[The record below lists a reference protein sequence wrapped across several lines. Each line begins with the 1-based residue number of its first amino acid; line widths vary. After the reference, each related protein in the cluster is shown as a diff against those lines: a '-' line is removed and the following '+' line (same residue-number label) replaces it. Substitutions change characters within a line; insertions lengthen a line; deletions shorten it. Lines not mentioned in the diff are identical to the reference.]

1 MSLHALANQMA
12 AKGRNSDSMLV
23 HMAPQ
28 EVAGLQA
35 LAMKHGGS
43 LTINPDTGLVE
54 ANFLKKLL
62 PAIAGFAL
70 NAFAP
75 GFGSAIGAALG
86 GLGGAAGTAIGLGGI
101 TGLATG
107 SLSKGLMAG
116 MGAYGGASLAGGVM
130 GAGASAGLDN
140 ALGSAGA
147 AEGAQGQAFN
157 KFLTSD
163 ANPAVMSNA
172 DKLSSG
178 FGAITKSPAA
188 FGNFA
193 KQNAG
198 ALLGVTSPLLADQ
211 GVETVTKMDNPGYIR
226 NFEVDLLTQRAKAL
240 DPVSVK
246 SLGYPGYSD
255 GGAIGVPRTVTQMP
269 GSDSRSSSQAAYEF
283 LMGIAPKTTAA
294 PTTAE
299 STSASGTTNPA
310 AQGRYAWNSDT
321 QSYSFVPADGITAL
335 APASSSNL
343 SYEFGGGD
351 SGSGSGGTGA
361 SSGTGATAADSA
373 DFGDTGSSSDS
384 GSVGD
389 AGAAG
394 GGGGGAA
401 DSGGTGDSGGDGAAG
416 TGDGGSGASGGDG
429 AAGGDGEANGG
440 LMRLHKK
447 FAEGGATSVR
457 DGSSQAAYNYLM
469 GLTNTTRPDAPTTMP
484 VTPAQSI
491 YIPPAAKKDD
501 DLPTLNPFTTPNT
514 PVTGGGGGGG
524 ITALPTTA
532 PSPIDVFRT
541 TTPVMRD
548 PDDFRTTTPVM
559 RDLDDF
565 RTTTP
570 VMRDLDDFR
579 TTTPALSEI
588 DNYRTATPAMSEID
602 NFRTSTPALS
612 EIDNFRTSTPVMS
625 DLDNFRTSTPV
636 MSDLDNFRTATNID
650 NANISV
656 DVPNSGLTTMGDG
669 NTQVDMNPIVQQ
681 QPAVQAAVQ
690 YEPSGGAMVTM
701 PEVSVMPETTYVPD
715 EVADTFNPN
724 TNTYVGVGNA
734 GGDFG
739 DRGDYDYGLQ
749 AENNAFANGGM
760 PGYAMGGGLG
770 SLGGYSDGGRLLRG
784 PGDGVSDSIPAM
796 IGKRQ
801 PARLADGEFVV
812 PARIVSELG
821 NGSTEAGARKLY
833 KMMDRIQAAR
843 RKTVGKGRVAKN
855 SRAEKHLPA

>member
-1 MSLHALANQMA
+1 MA

-86 GLGGAAGTAIGLGGI
+86 GLGSAAGTAIGLGGI

-130 GAGASAGLDN
+130 GAGV
-140 ALGSAGA
+140 GA
-147 AEGAQGQAFN
+147 AQQGAMGALTQEQIAAKMAETGLTEQGVLNQAAAEAS
-157 KFLTSD
+157 KAALASG
-163 ANPAVMSNA
+163 NA
-172 DKLSSG
+172 GQTLSSG

-211 GVETVTKMDNPGYIR
+211 GVDTVTKMDNPGYIR

-240 DPVSVK
+240 DPVSIK
-246 SLGYPGYSD
+246 SLGYPGYAD
-255 GGAIGVPRTVTQMP
+255 GGAVGVPRTITQMP

-310 AQGRYAWNSDT
+310 AQGRYAWNPDT
-321 QSYSFVPADGITAL
+321 KSYSFVPADGITAL

-373 DFGDTGSSSDS
+373 DFGDTSSSSDS

-389 AGAAG
+389 AGASG

-469 GLTNTTRPDAPTTMP
+469 GLTNTTRPDAPAMPAPQPVYTPQPTRTSEPQPVNTTP
-484 VTPAQSI
+484 I
-491 YIPPAAKKDD
+491 IPPA
-501 DLPTLNPFTTPNT
+501 PTTR
-514 PVTGGGGGGG
+514 G

-532 PSPIDVFRT
+532 PSPLDNFRN

-570 VMRDLDDFR
+570 AVSAIDNYR
-579 TTTPALSEI
+579 TAMPAMSAI
-588 DNYRTATPAMSEID
+588 DNYRTATPA
-602 NFRTSTPALS
+602 LS
-612 EIDNFRTSTPVMS
+612 EI
-625 DLDNFRTSTPV
+625 DNFRTSTPV

-669 NTQVDMNPIVQQ
+669 NTQVTMDRFAQQ

-843 RKTVGKGRVAKN
+843 GKTVGKGRVAKN